1 MGKIKQLDDALSN
14 KIAAGEVVERPA
26 SVVKELVENA
36 IDAGST
42 VVEIDI
48 EEAGMAKIRITDNGG
63 GIDEED
69 VLIAFQ
75 RHATSKIKDENDL
88 FRIRTLGFRG
98 EALPSIA
105 SVSRL
110 EMKTSTGEAAGTRVV
125 IEGGKVLTVEKADSR
140 KGTDI
145 IVSDLFFNTP
155 ARLKYMKTIH
165 TELGNIT
172 DVVNRLALSHPEVS
186 IRLIHNE
193 RKLLYTTGNGDVR
206 QVLAAIYGMNMVKN
220 MVAISGESLDYKIK
234 GWVTMPEITRASRN
248 YISTMI
254 NGRFIKNYPLA
265 KAIQEGYHTLLP
277 IGRYPLVLLD
287 IQMDPLLVDVN
298 VHPSKMEVR
307 LSKEQELNQLVTET
321 IKNTFKT
328 KELIPAGF
336 TAPKI
341 AKPKSEQTFM
351 ELDHM
356 PENRNV
362 ELRGEVDSAGLESL
376 YKSGAVMESRGS
388 HEQVDSRTE
397 KLQAESGGES
407 VSSGPATFQQGVEE
421 QPYHQLTRD
430 QAEPSIR
437 QRDQVQKGTEESY
450 PIVGD
455 EHAFEE
461 QADFSNG
468 DPFDTA
474 DEPQLEQEAP
484 SRVPPLYPIGQ
495 MHGTYILAQNEN
507 GLYIIDQHAAQERI
521 KYEYFREKV
530 GQVASE
536 LQEMLVPLTFE
547 YSPDECIRINEF
559 LPELEK
565 VGVFLEPFGPNSF
578 IVRAHPQWFPRG
590 EEKETIEEMIEQLLS
605 MKKVDIKKLREE
617 AAILM
622 SCKGSIKA
630 NRHLRNDEIQAL
642 LDELRRSSDPFT
654 CPHGRPIIVHYSTYE
669 MEKMFKRVM

>member
-26 SVVKELVENA
+26 SVVKELVENS

-42 VVEIDI
+42 IVEIDL

-63 GIDEED
+63 GIEEED

-105 SVSRL
+105 SVARL
-110 EMKTSTGEAAGTRVV
+110 EMKTSTGETAGTRIV
-125 IEGGKVLTVEKADSR
+125 IEGGKVVTVEKADSR

-145 IVSDLFFNTP
+145 TVSDLFYNTP

-186 IRLIHNE
+186 IRLVHNG

-220 MVAISGESLDYKIK
+220 MIAISGESLDYKIK
-234 GWVTMPEITRASRN
+234 GWITLPEITRASRN

-277 IGRYPLVLLD
+277 IGRFPLVLLD

-321 IKNTFKT
+321 IKRTFKT
-328 KELIPAGF
+328 QQLIPAGF
-336 TAPKI
+336 TAPVPKVE
-341 AKPKSEQTFM
+341 KPKSEQTYF

-356 PENRNV
+356 PEKEALLPKSPFEGNGEIREAWSPSQSQGNLQTRKIDSV
-362 ELRGEVDSAGLESL
+362 DAEPEHIEATNWSSISANHSFQQEQEYSSVATQSQYELDDP
-376 YKSGAVMESRGS
+376 ESRGI
-388 HEQVDSRTE
+388 
-397 KLQAESGGES
+397 AESEEWPTLGANDQFGTPPPNRGTQD
-407 VSSGPATFQQGVEE
+407 VSGV
-421 QPYHQLTRD
+421 
-430 QAEPSIR
+430 
-437 QRDQVQKGTEESY
+437 
-450 PIVGD
+450 
-455 EHAFEE
+455 
-461 QADFSNG
+461 
-468 DPFDTA
+468 
-474 DEPQLEQEAP
+474 P
-484 SRVPPLYPIGQ
+484 SRVPTLYPIGQ
-495 MHGTYILAQNEN
+495 MHGTYILAQNEK

-530 GQVASE
+530 GQVESE

-547 YSPDECIRINEF
+547 YSPDESIRINEY

-578 IVRAHPQWFPRG
+578 IVRAHPQWLPRG
-590 EEKETIEEMIEQLLS
+590 EEKETIEEMIEQLLQ

>member
-26 SVVKELVENA
+26 SVVKELVENS

-42 VVEIDI
+42 VIEIDL
-48 EEAGMAKIRITDNGG
+48 EEAGMTKIRITDNGD
-63 GIDEED
+63 GIEEED
-69 VLIAFQ
+69 VLVAFQ

-110 EMKTSTGEAAGTRVV
+110 ELKTSTGMDAGTRVS
-125 IEGGKVLTVEKADSR
+125 IEGGKVITVEKADSR

-145 IVSDLFFNTP
+145 TVMDLFFNTP
-155 ARLKYMKTIH
+155 ARLKYLKTIH

-172 DVVNRLALSHPEVS
+172 DVVNRLALSHPDVS
-186 IRLIHNE
+186 FRLVHNG
-193 RKLLYTTGNGDVR
+193 RRLLQTTGNGDVR
-206 QVLAAIYGMNMVKN
+206 QVLAAIYGMNMIKS
-220 MVAISGESLDYKIK
+220 MVPIAGESLDYKIN
-234 GWVTMPEITRASRN
+234 GWVTLPEITRASRN

-254 NGRFIKNYPLA
+254 NGRFIKNYPLV

-277 IGRYPLVLLD
+277 IGRYPIVLLD

-307 LSKEQELNQLVTET
+307 LSKEQELNQLVSES
-321 IKNTFKT
+321 IKSVFKT
-328 KELIPAGF
+328 KVLIPAGF
-336 TAPKI
+336 TT
-341 AKPKSEQTFM
+341 AKPAKAKTEQTFF
-351 ELDHM
+351 ELDHL
-356 PENRNV
+356 PEAAPQPKPGYEENW
-362 ELRGEVDSAGLESL
+362 EET
-376 YKSGAVMESRGS
+376 KSGETGQGRVSESEPVIRNEYVPQTPADLVKELSAFGAPSGTGAEHLQTAVDVR
-388 HEQVDSRTE
+388 
-397 KLQAESGGES
+397 SGGYVRSEDDNEID
-407 VSSGPATFQQGVEE
+407 F
-421 QPYHQLTRD
+421 
-430 QAEPSIR
+430 
-437 QRDQVQKGTEESY
+437 TEEYSQDGDHSHRESEAQGERTPSY
-450 PIVGD
+450 IPK
-455 EHAFEE
+455 
-461 QADFSNG
+461 ADTS
-468 DPFDTA
+468 
-474 DEPQLEQEAP
+474 

-495 MHGTYILAQNEN
+495 MHGTYILAQNDK

-530 GQVASE
+530 GQVESE
-536 LQEMLVPLTFE
+536 LQDMLVPLTFE
-547 YSPDECIRINEF
+547 YSADECIRINEY
-559 LPELEK
+559 LSELEK
-565 VGVFLEPFGPNSF
+565 VGVFLEPFGHNSF
-578 IVRAHPQWFPRG
+578 IVRSHPQWLPQG

-630 NRHLRNDEIQAL
+630 NRHLRNDEIQSL